1 MASLSSRPLRPVR
14 AALLALATLAL
25 PFSAAHAE
33 TVTVFAAASMKNAL
47 DAADSAWEKA
57 TGNTVRVS
65 FASSSTLARQIEQ
78 GAPADIFISADQ
90 DWMNYLEKKDLVKA
104 GTRSDLVRNSIV
116 LIAPATSGTGD
127 VTIEKDFPLAKLLGD
142 DGKLAMGEVSSVPA
156 GKYGKAALEKLGVW
170 DKVSDKVAQADNVR
184 AALLLVS
191 RGEAKLGIV
200 YRTDAAV
207 DKGVKVIGTFPAETH
222 KPIVY
227 PIALMAGSKSTAAA
241 DYLAYLKSDK
251 AKPFYTEQGFTPA
264 Q

>member
-1 MASLSSRPLRPVR
+1 MALG
-14 AALLALATLAL
+14 LLALPL
-25 PFSAAHAE
+25 SVAHAE

-47 DAADSAWEKA
+47 DAADAAWEKA

-65 FASSSTLARQIEQ
+65 YAASSVLAKQIEN
-78 GAPADIFISADQ
+78 GAPADVFISADQ
-90 DWMNYLEKKDLVKA
+90 DWMNYLEKKEQVKA
-104 GTRSDLVRNSIV
+104 DTRSDLVRNSIV
-116 LIAPATSGTGD
+116 LIAPANSATGD
-127 VTIEKDFPLAKLLGD
+127 VTIEKDFPLAQLLGD
-142 DGKLAMGEVSSVPA
+142 DGKLAMGEVNSVPA

-207 DKGVKVIGTFPAETH
+207 DKGVKVIGTFPADTH

-241 DYLAYLKSDK
+241 DYLAFLKSDEAK
-251 AKPFYTEQGFTPA
+251 AFYTEQGFTPA
-264 Q
+264 E